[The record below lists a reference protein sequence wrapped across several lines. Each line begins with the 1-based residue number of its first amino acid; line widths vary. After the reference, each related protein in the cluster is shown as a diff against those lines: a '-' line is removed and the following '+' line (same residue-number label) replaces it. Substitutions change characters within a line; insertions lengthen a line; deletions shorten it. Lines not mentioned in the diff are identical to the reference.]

1 MKSGKGNNPRNC
13 FAVFDGG
20 FRGSFP
26 SRAAKAFDS
35 FRSEASQR
43 VADGEKPVWLRIFLS
58 DIINQMP
65 LIREEVNNISASCA
79 VSIIEQP
86 PVNGSKI
93 AVMACFLE
101 GAAAERT
108 GGDSWTVSYRG
119 ERYIFQSLRF
129 KACGT
134 SGADG
139 CAQTMEAFER
149 HKRLIAPL
157 GMTIK
162 DNTLR
167 TWLYCRDID
176 RTYGG
181 VVRGRNDFF
190 AQNGLTA
197 DTHFIASTGIEGYT
211 SECSS
216 VVGVDFF
223 SRIGGGNG
231 DVKYLQALD
240 HLNPT
245 AQYGVAFERGTSF
258 AAGGSRVALISGT
271 ASIDRFGN
279 CINLDNPARQTERLI
294 ENIGALLADD
304 GLSEGDIRM
313 LIVYLRDAADR
324 DEVESVVNS
333 RLPGVAAVFTHA
345 KVCRPAWLVEA
356 ECIAVK

>member
-1 MKSGKGNNPRNC
+1 MKSETDNNPHNC

-26 SRAAKAFDS
+26 NRAARAFEG
-35 FRSEASQR
+35 FRCEALR
-43 VADGEKPVWLRIFLS
+43 RGAGGARPVWLRIFLS
-58 DIINQMP
+58 DIINQLP

-79 VSIIEQP
+79 VSIIGQP

-101 GAAAERT
+101 GAAVERM
-108 GGDSWTVSYRG
+108 GEDAWTVSCKG
-119 ERYIFQSLRF
+119 EKYIFQSLRLN
-129 KACGT
+129 AGDT
-134 SGADG
+134 AEADG
-139 CAQTMEAFER
+139 YVQTVAAFER

-181 VVRGRNDFF
+181 VVKGRNDFF

-197 DTHFIASTGIEGYT
+197 DTHFIASTGIGGYT
-211 SECSS
+211 SECSA

-223 SRIGGGNG
+223 SRIGSGNG

-258 AAGGSRVALISGT
+258 AAGGNRVALISGT
-271 ASIDRFGN
+271 ASIDRLGN

-304 GLSEGDIRM
+304 GLSESDIKM

-324 DEVESVVNS
+324 DEVEGVVNS

-356 ECIAVK
+356 ECVAVK

>member
-1 MKSGKGNNPRNC
+1 MKSGTENNPHNC

-20 FRGSFP
+20 SRGDFP
-26 SRAAKAFDS
+26 SRAAKAFEG
-35 FRSEASQR
+35 FRREVSRRGAN
-43 VADGEKPVWLRIFLS
+43 GEKTVWLRIFLS
-58 DIINQMP
+58 DIINQLP

-93 AVMACFLE
+93 AIMACFLE
-101 GAAAERT
+101 GAEVVRT
-108 GGDSWTVSYRG
+108 GEDAWTVSYKG
-119 ERYIFQSLRF
+119 EKYVFQSLRF
-129 KACGT
+129 NAGET
-134 SGADG
+134 AETDG
-139 CAQTMEAFER
+139 YAQTVAAFER

-181 VVRGRNDFF
+181 IVKGRNDFF

-197 DTHFIASTGIEGYT
+197 DTHFIASTGIGGYT
-211 SECSS
+211 SECSA

-223 SRIGGGNG
+223 SRIGSGDG

-258 AAGGSRVALISGT
+258 AAGGGRVALISGT
-271 ASIDRFGN
+271 ASIDRLGN

-304 GLSEGDIRM
+304 GLSESDIKM

-333 RLPGVAAVFTHA
+333 RLPGVAAVLTHA